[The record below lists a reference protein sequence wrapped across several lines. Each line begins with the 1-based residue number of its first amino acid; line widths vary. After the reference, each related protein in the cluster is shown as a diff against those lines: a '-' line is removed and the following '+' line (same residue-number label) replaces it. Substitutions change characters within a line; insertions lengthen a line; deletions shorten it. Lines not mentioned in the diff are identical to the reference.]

1 MTPGDDGQP
10 LSVRPPPVADRKP
23 RNIADFIA
31 RVNAQPGGFRTISEA
46 KLREEIAQENVA
58 GGDLQHKDVDMAEA
72 DEDDNDDDHD
82 ATRDPQEV
90 RMEMFKNLEYG
101 KSLLSRRTGNR
112 LQVPTQANIYS
123 QYCRK
128 YGTPYSRLPLTPH
141 FKAKPHTSRRYPV
154 ARPT

>member
-31 RVNAQPGGFRTISEA
+31 RVNAQPGGFRAISEA
-46 KLREEIAQENVA
+46 KLREEIAQENAA
-58 GGDLQHKDVDMAEA
+58 GGDSQHKDVDMAEA

-90 RMEMFKNLEYG
+90 RMEMFKNLEYA
-101 KSLLSRRTGNR
+101 KFLLSRRTGHR
-112 LQVPTQANIYS
+112 LQFLAQTNVYS
-123 QYCRK
+123 QYRRK
-128 YGTPYSRLPLTPH
+128 HGPSYPRLPLAPH